1 MAGRHPARL
10 IRLDHFQRLR
20 AHVVRIRRIAVC
32 ASPIEALIRPDA
44 CRLHVVTIQEVHHAA
59 LHLGNRFWMV
69 NRIAVRVFR
78 KAGISQLVIHRD
90 AVAVIIEMIEQ
101 LLAAQVVRNYRQA
114 VLIRIGTVIRSH
126 IAASHA
132 NALHAEGLTGRVI
145 LICHLDCGPQ
155 KSVFIIGIIQIFG
168 SSRNL
173 GGNASSARQQITWLR
188 HERTGKEGNM
198 RA

>member
-1 MAGRHPARL
+1 
-10 IRLDHFQRLR
+10 
-20 AHVVRIRRIAVC
+20 
-32 ASPIEALIRPDA
+32 
-44 CRLHVVTIQEVHHAA
+44 
-59 LHLGNRFWMV
+59 MV

-90 AVAVIIEMIEQ
+90 AVSVIIEMIEQ

-114 VLIRIGTVIRSH
+114 VLIRIGTVIRTH

-132 NALHAEGLTGRVI
+132 NALHAEGITGRVI
-145 LICHLDCGPQ
+145 L
-155 KSVFIIGIIQIFG
+155 IGIIQIFG